1 MEKDKEALLLKNKI
15 GSHTH
20 SQILIAVIIPVLR
33 HTIDLPGGPNIQ
45 ILRFPSQ
52 EDIATVF
59 LEPPVQRRNDKLS

>member
-20 SQILIAVIIPVLR
+20 SQILIASLPEVVL
-33 HTIDLPGGPNIQ
+33 NVQ

-59 LEPPVQRRNDKLS
+59 LEPPVQRRNDKVS